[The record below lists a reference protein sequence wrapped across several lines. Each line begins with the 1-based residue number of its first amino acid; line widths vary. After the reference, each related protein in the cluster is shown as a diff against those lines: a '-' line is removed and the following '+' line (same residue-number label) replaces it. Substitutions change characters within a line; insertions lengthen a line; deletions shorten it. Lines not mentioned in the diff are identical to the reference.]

1 MFHSGTGGEIVVI
14 WQACAAWQWYNYA
27 ESQVPSGKLPLR
39 INLDETS
46 ICLFQGDV
54 KGTVF
59 VSRKRKRRF
68 FEDVPEQPDR
78 IPEPVQRVGR
88 KQRRTC
94 LTHVGIV
101 CDNPAVQPRLP
112 QIIIGNCATFLLRDW
127 ARLNAVCPANVVLI
141 RQQSAWN
148 NAGLLKRIVALLH
161 AALLPFYD
169 RYQPILLM
177 GACRVHLKESL
188 AHWRAARMLWLVIV
202 PAKLTWL
209 LQPCDT
215 HCFQRCKAYLKAAYQ
230 RLRIANDTGEVSTV
244 EFISAVCGAIRYV
257 LQARR
262 WAAAFEQ
269 DGYGSSQAAVSAYVL
284 RQLEVQA
291 APQVGAARPSLD
303 VLQRCY
309 PAGARVPMAWL
320 MRPMEPAVQAALPG
334 PAAPKAPALAL
345 AQQPALPGAAGGGP
359 LALPVGRPL
368 APRRLI
374 PLPRPA
380 GPLTRSQSRL
390 AAALTR
396 PALPRTGAT
405 GSSASC
411 CSADRGIVGDLA

>member
-1 MFHSGTGGEIVVI
+1 MGRGCVVS

-27 ESQVPSGKLPLR
+27 ESRVPGGKQPLR

-46 ICLFQGDV
+46 ICLFQGDA

-59 VSRKRKRRF
+59 VSRKRQRRF

-78 IPEPVQRVGR
+78 VPEPVQRVGR

-101 CDNPAVQPRLP
+101 CDNPAIQPRLP
-112 QIIIGNCATFLLRDW
+112 QILIGNCATFLLRDW
-127 ARLNAVCPANVVLI
+127 ARLNAVCPTNVVLI

-148 NAGLLKRIVALLH
+148 NAELLKRIVALLH

-177 GACRVHLKESL
+177 DACRVHLQESL
-188 AHWRAARMLWLVIV
+188 AQSCAARMLWLVIV

-215 HCFQRCKAYLKAAYQ
+215 HCFQRYKAYLKAAYQ

-244 EFISAVCGAIRYV
+244 EFISAVCDAIRYV

-269 DGYGSSQAAVSAYVL
+269 DGWGLRQAAVSSYVL

-309 PAGARVPMAWL
+309 PTGARAPMSWL
-320 MRPMEPAVQAALPG
+320 MRPMEPAAQAALPG

-345 AQQPALPGAAGGGP
+345 GRQPALPGAAWGGL

-368 APRRLI
+368 APRRPI
-374 PLPRPA
+374 PVPRAA

-390 AAALTR
+390 EAALTGPAFPAAR
-396 PALPRTGAT
+396 PAAPRP
-405 GSSASC
+405 
-411 CSADRGIVGDLA
+411 RGI